1 MTGDDGTP
9 IGVPLVG
16 FTTIS
21 DKTLERQ
28 EPPCLP
34 PSNGVQAGAP
44 ADTAKENRHTTMYK

>member
-21 DKTLERQ
+21 DKTLEHQ
-28 EPPCLP
+28 ET
-34 PSNGVQAGAP
+34 P
-44 ADTAKENRHTTMYK
+44 ACHQVTVFELVLHGRDQGDVAIHILY